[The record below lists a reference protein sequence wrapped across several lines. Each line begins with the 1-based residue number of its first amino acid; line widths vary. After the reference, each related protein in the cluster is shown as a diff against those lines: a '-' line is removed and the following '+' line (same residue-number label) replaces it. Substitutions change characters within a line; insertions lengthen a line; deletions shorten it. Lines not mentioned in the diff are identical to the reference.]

1 MTREKIQKKEDE
13 EKDTRVFFLD
23 FQQKSPHQEV
33 LLFDANFVLSK
44 ALLSSTR
51 QREEEEE
58 HVLCCFFIFGR
69 LNRVPL
75 FFIFFFSSS
84 SESSVRLHFSYIIT

>member
-58 HVLCCFFIFGR
+58 EEEEHVLCCFYIR
-69 LNRVPL
+69 TLKQ
-75 FFIFFFSSS
+75 SA
-84 SESSVRLHFSYIIT
+84 SVLHF

>member
-13 EKDTRVFFLD
+13 EKDTTRVFFLD
-23 FQQKSPHQEV
+23 FQHKKPPLPTHQEV
-33 LLFDANFVLSK
+33 VLFDANFVLSNK

-58 HVLCCFFIFGR
+58 EEHVLCCFYIR
-69 LNRVPL
+69 TLKQ
-75 FFIFFFSSS
+75 SA
-84 SESSVRLHFSYIIT
+84 SVLHF